1 MTNYR
6 KTLVVCIVKNL
17 TERLCRPDIG
27 GVFHVSPRSQGYA
40 KNTNKQ
46 QISELAWRKHDI
58 NRLFNNKCG
67 YMYFNDI
74 NMLSKTT

>member
-1 MTNYR
+1 MLYMTNYR
-6 KTLVVCIVKNL
+6 NALVVCIVKNL
-17 TERLCRPDIG
+17 TERLCRSDIG
-27 GVFHVSPRSQGYA
+27 GVFHVSPHSQGSR

-46 QISELAWRKHDI
+46 QISELVSRKHDI

-74 NMLSKTT
+74 NM